1 MPVDRAAAVA
11 AARLDPATPKH
22 WLLIVVLEAL
32 SGCTV
37 NWLSGCQSG
46 SRLPARS
53 SIDDDITTC
62 SPSRPFYSGSGR
74 EVEDSDFACGV
85 DICRWR
91 RTALVS
97 SALAFALAGMTV
109 ARLSLDIILALR
121 GQSATIFRHDP
132 RLSTIWTW
140 SSTARPIHSVTNF
153 WLGSACWLGTACSAR
168 TFHLWLS
175 PSVCC
180 DLYTSIYVTPYTH
193 YGAHVC
199 ARCTLIDCR
208 GGILSRKGR
217 LFVDL
222 SSR

>member
-121 GQSATIFRHDP
+121 GQLATIFRHDP

-140 SSTARPIHSVTNF
+140 SRY
-153 WLGSACWLGTACSAR
+153 GSANSFRVEFLARLGRPVRHQLFIFGCHRQFVVICIHPFMSRRTCITA
-168 TFHLWLS
+168 HM
-175 PSVCC
+175 
-180 DLYTSIYVTPYTH
+180 
-193 YGAHVC
+193 
-199 ARCTLIDCR
+199 
-208 GGILSRKGR
+208 
-217 LFVDL
+217 FVRDVF
-222 SSR
+222 